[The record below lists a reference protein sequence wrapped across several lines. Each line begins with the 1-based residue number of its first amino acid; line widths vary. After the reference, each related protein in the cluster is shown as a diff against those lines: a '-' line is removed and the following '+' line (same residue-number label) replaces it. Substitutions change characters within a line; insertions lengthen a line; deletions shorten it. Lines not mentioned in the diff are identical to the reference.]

1 MSGPPPDGLTDTH
14 MLVLACFAP
23 EPFASP
29 QDVAEALGLPV
40 AAMLVADPRAAAI
53 LEPAPISVAWRRRGR
68 SARPWGQ
75 ANGVLHRLAMRLL
88 RQGRRPSNPR

>member
-29 QDVAEALGLPV
+29 QYVAGALGLPV
-40 AAMLVADPRAAAI
+40 AVAAMLLAACGQ
-53 LEPAPISVAWRRRGR
+53 PICSSRRRF
-68 SARPWGQ
+68 S
-75 ANGVLHRLAMRLL
+75 RLAAPGSQRATV
-88 RQGRRPSNPR
+88 G